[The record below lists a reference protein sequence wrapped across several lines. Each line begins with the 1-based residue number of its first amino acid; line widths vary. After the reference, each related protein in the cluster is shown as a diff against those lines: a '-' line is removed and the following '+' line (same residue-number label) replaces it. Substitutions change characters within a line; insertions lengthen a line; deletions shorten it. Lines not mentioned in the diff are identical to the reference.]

1 MIKTISLKGDI
12 AVNAKAFHERY
23 RKVSIIALITGIL
36 AIFFCILYFILWTLF
51 DDFLT
56 SLIANNEFV
65 SYIIFTYVFVGIV
78 LTIATVITGSIDL
91 KKIKR
96 GNYSRKGEGFDI
108 TGIIL
113 GSLLMLFGF
122 VLWFV
127 DFFGFINIIT

>member
-36 AIFFCILYFILWTLF
+36 ATFFCILYFTLWTLF

-122 VLWFV
+122 VL
-127 DFFGFINIIT
+127 